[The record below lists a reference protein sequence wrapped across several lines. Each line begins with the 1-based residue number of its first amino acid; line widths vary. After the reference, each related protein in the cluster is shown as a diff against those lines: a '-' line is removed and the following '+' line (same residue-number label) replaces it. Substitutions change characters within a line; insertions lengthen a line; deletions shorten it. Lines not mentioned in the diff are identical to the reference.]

1 MSLEHVLARAWQ
13 EIAKIVWKK
22 LSNPDSRLFWGAIV
36 TRPWW
41 GKSREKN
48 WYLGIKTMGVGQK
61 LEKIGIYALKFWG
74 AVKLLKKTFF
84 FCFKMVGGQS
94 KNRKTGIFAL
104 KSRGGLKCW
113 VNWYYR
119 FKLFTPHFTVLGQKY
134 QFFSRFSP
142 PPYHLNARIPV
153 RQDYH
158 RPPVI
163 LKQKYQFFELCCRDG
178 TRLCRPRHPH
188 ATVHLSWKNLEKKG
202 ILALKR
208 WKVGEKLEFFWIF
221 ALK

>member
-104 KSRGGLKCW
+104 KSQRGSKFW
-113 VNWYYR
+113 ENWYHR
-119 FKLFTPHFTVLGQKY
+119 FKLFTPTLPFYGKNN
-134 QFFSRFSP
+134 S
-142 PPYHLNARIPV
+142 
-153 RQDYH
+153 
-158 RPPVI
+158 
-163 LKQKYQFFELCCRDG
+163 FFEIFTAPVPFEREN
-178 TRLCRPRHPH
+178 TRSPRLSSTPRHSK
-188 ATVHLSWKNLEKKG
+188 AKY
-202 ILALKR
+202 
-208 WKVGEKLEFFWIF
+208 
-221 ALK
+221 